1 MHLMVVSRPD
11 LTFAVGKLARFM
23 HEPYEVHMIAAK
35 RVLRY
40 LKGTTGLS
48 LLFRRGGV
56 LVPVVYADADF
67 AGDISSRR
75 STSGLSVFL
84 GESPVVWKSRRQS
97 MIALSTGEAE
107 YISLCDAAKMASW
120 IRQLFCELGFEQ
132 KQPTV
137 IFEDNQACIKMAE
150 NPVVSQRT
158 KHIDIQ
164 YHYVRECV
172 LRQSIEIRYIESAK
186 QLADLHTKALARVV
200 FERLRKAHLVL
211 PSEGEC

>member
-1 MHLMVVSRPD
+1 M
-11 LTFAVGKLARFM
+11 
-23 HEPYEVHMIAAK
+23 
-35 RVLRY
+35 
-40 LKGTTGLS
+40 
-48 LLFRRGGV
+48 
-56 LVPVVYADADF
+56 
-67 AGDISSRR
+67 
-75 STSGLSVFL
+75 
-84 GESPVVWKSRRQS
+84 
-97 MIALSTGEAE
+97 
-107 YISLCDAAKMASW
+107 
-120 IRQLFCELGFEQ
+120 
-132 KQPTV
+132 

-158 KHIDIQ
+158 KHFDIQ